1 MKFQLR
7 DYRPGDL
14 EALWRIDQQCFEP
27 AIAYSL
33 DDMQAY
39 LAQPGTFAL
48 VAEPPNG
55 GAAAGF
61 IIAQAVARRRSAA
74 PLGYVITIDVLQAA
88 RRSGLG
94 SVLLTAA
101 EERLIRAGCQ
111 KVALEVAVNNAA
123 ALDFYQRHGYAT
135 VATHPNYYS
144 NGLDAYK
151 MEKALSRGGAS
162 FEK

>member
-14 EALWRIDQQCFEP
+14 EMLWRIDQLCFEP

-33 DDMQAY
+33 EDMQAY

-48 VAEPPNG
+48 VAEPESG
-55 GAAAGF
+55 GDAAAGF
-61 IIAQAVARRRSAA
+61 IIAQAVARRRSSS

-94 SVLLTAA
+94 SILLAA
-101 EERLIRAGCQ
+101 SEERLVRDGCQ

-123 ALDFYQRHGYAT
+123 ALDFYQRHGYAI
-135 VATHPNYYS
+135 VATHPGYYS

-151 MEKALSRGGAS
+151 MEKKVVA
-162 FEK
+162 